1 MQVEQI
7 LISGLFAGMVYGLIS
22 IGLSII
28 WGVMDMVNFAHSDF
42 MMIAMYFTYLLFA
55 NLGLDPLFSLPIV
68 MAILF
73 LVGVIVYVVIIRN
86 VVGGELVQQT
96 LCTFGMVVFL
106 QSLAQFLW
114 SGNFRLITNPIAS
127 GSVQILSASL
137 SRGQV
142 VAGLAS
148 LVLVSV
154 VWWIINKTSVGWAL
168 LATAQN
174 RVSAPLMGIN
184 VNKMFA
190 LAWGIGLT
198 TVGAAGALLANFYY
212 IYPQVGATFQLLALV
227 AVSMGGFGSIF
238 GALIAS
244 IFIGLIEALS
254 GFFIE
259 PAYKYV
265 VVFSLYLLM
274 VFVRPQGFFGT
285 HS

>member
-1 MQVEQI
+1 MEQI
-7 LISGLFAGMVYGLIS
+7 LISGVFAGMVYGLIS

-42 MMIAMYFTYLLFA
+42 MMMAMYFTYLLFA
-55 NLGLDPLFSLPIV
+55 NVGLDPLFSLPLV
-68 MAILF
+68 MLAFFAI
-73 LVGVIVYVVIIRN
+73 GAIVYVVVIRN

-114 SGNFRLITNPIAS
+114 TGNFRLVTNPISS

-137 SRGQV
+137 SKGQV
-142 VAGLAS
+142 VAGFSSIFLAA
-148 LVLVSV
+148 L
-154 VWWIINKTSVGWAL
+154 VWWIINRTRTGWAL
-168 LATAQN
+168 MATAQN
-174 RVSAPLMGIN
+174 RISAPLMGIN

-190 LAWGIGLT
+190 LAWGIGLA

-227 AVSMGGFGSIF
+227 AVSMGGFGSVL
-238 GALIAS
+238 GAMLAS

-254 GFFIE
+254 GYFIE
-259 PAYKYV
+259 PAFKYV
-265 VVFSLYLLM
+265 VVFALYLVM